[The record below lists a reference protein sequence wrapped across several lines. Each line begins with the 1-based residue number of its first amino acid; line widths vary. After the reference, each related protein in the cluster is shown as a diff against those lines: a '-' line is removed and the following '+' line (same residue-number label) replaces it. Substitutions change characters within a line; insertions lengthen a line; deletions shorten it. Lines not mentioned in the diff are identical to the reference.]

1 MEMSNRAFGLGGTI
15 NQYSVTGITPEELAA
30 LVRPYEELS
39 ETKKKLI
46 ARIEADL
53 DLNQRQIRAA
63 FEILGEANVPPE
75 QLTAKLVGIAEQI
88 KALRAENEQLRC
100 GPPAL

>member
-1 MEMSNRAFGLGGTI
+1 MELSNKAIGFGGTI
-15 NQYSVTGITPEELAA
+15 NQYNLAGITPEERAA

-39 ETKKKLI
+39 ETQKKLI
-46 ARIEADL
+46 ARLEADL

-75 QLTAKLVGIAEQI
+75 QLTAKLGRVVI
-88 KALRAENEQLRC
+88 
-100 GPPAL
+100 